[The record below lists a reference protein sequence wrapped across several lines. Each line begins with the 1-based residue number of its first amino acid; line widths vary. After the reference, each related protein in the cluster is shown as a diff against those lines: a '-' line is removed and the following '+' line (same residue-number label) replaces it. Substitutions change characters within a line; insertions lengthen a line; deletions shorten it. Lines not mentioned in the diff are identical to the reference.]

1 MGMSHINLSF
11 LTRNTLQLDQHHYPD
26 LYHQHHGLGQYKE
39 RKKWKK
45 SEAILK
51 HQKRKKKSLNRSVK
65 TAHYVYEKSTVD
77 SDVLMNMTIYMNIH
91 LIPPLL
97 SCHQEIR
104 YSLLLFC
111 QKTSGILRKT
121 LRYWIK
127 KTLSAYLL

>member
-111 QKTSGILRKT
+111 QKHLESLRKHWGIESK
-121 LRYWIK
+121 R
-127 KTLSAYLL
+127 LSAYLL